1 MPPRERTR
9 TNAFFIG
16 GTGALLLLVVWALLS
31 LGRQSAEHASN
42 PPVSVHKIESASQP
56 LPEGI
61 NGSVPP
67 PPLPPPF
74 TSTPFQPELPANPN
88 PKDLAQ
94 SPTLPP
100 LVGPLAGSLSERKKT
115 ALTMATAMIGPLID
129 SMVLSAEKKSLVLN
143 AMADHQTQVEERMI
157 GVHQGKPPPNLDE
170 LRSIDGA
177 RDQSLKEILGEAG
190 FREFNELVSTRVER
204 NLVAAVS
211 EHLNQTGEP
220 LTSDQQSD
228 LLGRLI
234 PAYRDAQSQAQDAS
248 RAGTVNRRM
257 DALGVVLDTATR
269 PLTDTQKKAIQSFM
283 DSQREAAQL
292 GL

>member
-9 TNAFFIG
+9 TIAFLIG
-16 GTGALLLLVVWALLS
+16 GIGVLVLLIAWAIIGS
-31 LGRQSAEHASN
+31 GKQSAEHASN
-42 PPVSVHKIESASQP
+42 PPVSVRKIESSSQP
-56 LPEGI
+56 LPQGI

-67 PPLPPPF
+67 PHLPPSF
-74 TSTPFQPELPANPN
+74 SSTPFQPELPANPN

-94 SPTLPP
+94 APTLPP
-100 LVGPLAGSLSERKKT
+100 LAGPLAGSLSERKKT

-129 SMVLSAEKKSLVLN
+129 SMGLSAEKKSLVLN
-143 AMADHQTQVEERMI
+143 AMADHQTQVEDRMI

-177 RDQSLKEILGEAG
+177 RDQSLKEILGESA

-204 NLVAAVS
+204 NLVTAVS
-211 EHLNQTGEP
+211 ERLNQTGEP

-228 LLGRLI
+228 LLRRLI
-234 PAYRDAQSQAQDAS
+234 PAYREAQSQAQDAS

-257 DALGVVLDTATR
+257 DALGTVLDTATR
-269 PLTDTQKKAIQSFM
+269 PLTDTQRKAIQSFM